1 MFIFL
6 YFREDGKT
14 MKKSFF
20 QIFSGLLAT
29 VAVGFIFATNI
40 SAQEIT
46 GTINGTVKDSSG
58 ATVAGATV
66 TITNPAKDNL
76 TVRTLTTGD
85 NGEFSA
91 PNLQVGLYDVSVEA
105 ANFKKS
111 VQTAVKLDVGQRRT
125 TDFTLEAGNI
135 SEVVTV
141 EADAVA
147 VELTTPTASSLITGD
162 QAREISLNNR
172 NFVQL
177 VTLSPG
183 VSSNLSDQVYVGNT
197 NPAGQPN
204 TIGIAVN
211 GARQSQ
217 NTFTI
222 DGADITDRGS
232 NITLQAFPSV
242 DSIAEFKVLR
252 ALYPAESGRSGGGQV
267 NVVTKSGTDSFHGS
281 LFEFVRNEKFN
292 ANPFLLNQTTNRG
305 PNGKAI
311 RTPFRYNN
319 YGFTVGGPV
328 FGPNFGEATPG
339 GIFRKYNK
347 TYFFFSEEQRKDRRF
362 PTLSATV
369 PDTSVRQGI
378 FPIDICLG
386 GTISGST
393 RTCSNIL
400 PAGTPITS
408 RVAINPISQA
418 YITNIYLRS
427 PLPNN
432 PNVSPYSL
440 LTPTSGIVDFNQ
452 QIVKIDSSFTKK
464 LSAFYRYERDQIP
477 SIEANSLNS
486 SGSGIPGVS
495 TSQTNSPGRA
505 HTAQMT
511 YIFNPNLIVEGRF
524 TYSYGAI
531 LSHTTGLL
539 AKTNSSINIPLQYPS
554 TSDANPYI
562 TGIGFSNLQTFG
574 PYDNFSNK
582 KEGATTLTWIF
593 GRHTMKFGGDY
604 SRYQKHENALGGT
617 NYGSFSNFFN
627 TSTTAAAGSQGT
639 VCAVGTCPT
648 GGQTQILQNFANFL
662 QGNNVRFTQTKYD
675 LTADFRQKNFEAFAQ
690 DEYRVRAG
698 LTLSYGLRY
707 SFFGSPYDAGGLL
720 SNFAPE
726 LFDKS
731 KAVTVNGSGVRVAG
745 TGNDCN
751 GLIVNSQN
759 YTRGLDPNCTPTV
772 SPYGKYVVK
781 APKVNLAPRVGL
793 AWDPFGKGT
802 TSIRTGY
809 GIYFDQNLV
818 GTFENHLGSNPPY
831 QETTIIDQ
839 TNLSNPT
846 GSGAAAAI
854 NYNTIPGIIRGVQ
867 TDYKNPYMQHW
878 SLDVQHQFDSKT
890 VVSVGYYGSK
900 GTHLIGVVDINNLQ
914 AGYAATQSCVNAAGT
929 TVSCQAKD
937 ATTGLY
943 VPFTSGAS
951 ELILDQI
958 RPYRGWRGIF
968 MIQPR
973 FNSNYHSLQI
983 SATRRFTGAS
993 QVQLAYTFAKNLTDN
1008 QSDRSNAPMDAF
1020 NIGAEYGR
1028 AVLDRRH
1035 VLTINYIYEL
1045 PFYSKQQGFVGKV
1058 LGGWQLSGITNI
1070 QTGLPFTA
1078 TYSGYDP
1085 AGIGFLNAS
1094 SPAGGRPYLYGNPNA
1109 NAPHTQ
1115 QRYFDTSVFQN
1126 AAPTLAAAVAGNSGR
1141 GVINGPGTTRFD
1153 VTLSKNVR
1161 FGESLRL
1168 QLRAEA
1174 FNVFNHTNFATLG
1187 VNASTL
1193 STFGTVTGTRDPRT
1207 LQFGIKFYF

>member
-1 MFIFL
+1 MKINIF
-6 YFREDGKT
+6 
-14 MKKSFF
+14 
-20 QIFSGLLAT
+20 QVFSGLLT
-29 VAVGFIFATNI
+29 AVLFGVIFSGTI
-40 SAQEIT
+40 LAQEIT

-58 ATVAGATV
+58 GAIAGATV
-66 TITNPAKDNL
+66 TIIDPSKNDL
-76 TVRTLTTGD
+76 TVRTLTTGE

-91 PNLQVGLYDVSVEA
+91 PNLQVGIYQITVEA
-105 ANFKKS
+105 NSFKKA
-111 VQTAVKLDVGQRRT
+111 VQTGVKLDVGQRRT
-125 TDFTLEAGNI
+125 TDFSLEAGNI
-135 SEVVTV
+135 SETVTV
-141 EADAVA
+141 QADAVS
-147 VELTTPTASSLITGD
+147 VELTSPTSSSLVSGE

-183 VSSNLSDQVYVGNT
+183 VSSNLADQVYVGNT
-197 NPAGQPN
+197 NPSGQPN
-204 TIGIAVN
+204 TIGISVN

-242 DSIAEFKVLR
+242 DSIGEFKVLR
-252 ALYPAESGRSGGGQV
+252 SLYPAESGRSGGGQV
-267 NVVTKSGTDSFHGS
+267 NIVTKSGTDSFHGS

-305 PNGKAI
+305 PNGRAI
-311 RTPFRYNN
+311 RTPFRYND
-319 YGFTVGGPV
+319 YGFTVGGPIY
-328 FGPNFGEATPG
+328 FLRFGERDPSDSMFG
-339 GIFRKYNK
+339 KIPK
-347 TYFFFSEEQRKDRRF
+347 TYFFFSEEARKDRRF
-362 PTLSATV
+362 PTLSATI
-369 PDTSVRQGI
+369 PDTAVRQGI
-378 FPIDICLG
+378 FPVDICLS
-386 GTISGST
+386 GTISGAT
-393 RTCSNIL
+393 RTCNNIL
-400 PAGTPITS
+400 RAGTPIS
-408 RVAINPISQA
+408 SINPTAQA
-418 YITNIYLRS
+418 YINNIYLRS

-440 LTPTSGIVDFNQ
+440 LTPASGKVDFNQ
-452 QIVKIDSSFTKK
+452 QIVKIDTSVTKK

-495 TSQTNSPGRA
+495 TSETNSPGRA
-505 HTAQMT
+505 HTAQLT
-511 YIFNPNLIVEGRF
+511 YVFNPNFILEGRF

-531 LSHTTGLL
+531 LSHTTGLM
-539 AKTNSSINIPLQYPS
+539 AKSNSSISIPLQYPS
-554 TSDANPYI
+554 TSDAIPYI

-582 KEGATTLTWIF
+582 KEGATTLTWIS
-593 GRHTMKFGGDY
+593 GSHTMKFGGNY
-604 SRYQKHENALGGT
+604 SLYQKHENALGGT

-627 TSTTAAAGSQGT
+627 TLTTAGAASQGT

-648 GGQTQILQNFANFL
+648 SGQTGILQNFANFL
-662 QGNNVRFTQTKYD
+662 LGNNVRFTQTKYD
-675 LTADFRQKNFEAFAQ
+675 LTADFRQKNFESFAQ
-690 DEYRVRAG
+690 DEFRLRSN
-698 LTLSYGLRY
+698 LTLSYGVRY
-707 SFFGSPYDAGGLL
+707 SFFGSPYDANGLL
-720 SNFAPE
+720 SNFVPE
-726 LFDKS
+726 LFDQS
-731 KAVTVNGSGVRVAG
+731 RAVSVTGAGVRVAG

-751 GLIVNSQN
+751 GLIVNAQN
-759 YTRGLDPNCTPTV
+759 YTRGLDPNCTPIA
-772 SPYGKYVVK
+772 SPYGKFIVK
-781 APKVNLAPRVGL
+781 APKLNLAPRIGL

-802 TSIRTGY
+802 TSIRAGY

-818 GTFENHLGSNPPY
+818 GTFENHLGANPPY
-831 QETTIIDQ
+831 QETTQIDQ

-846 GSGAAAAI
+846 GTGTAAAI
-854 NYNTIPGIIRGVQ
+854 NYNTIPALIRGVQ

-890 VVSVGYYGSK
+890 IVSVGYYGSK

-914 AGYAATQSCVNAAGT
+914 AGYAATKTCAVGT
-929 TVSCQAKD
+929 STTPTVACQTRD

-943 VPFTSGAS
+943 VPFTSAAS

-973 FNSNYHSLQI
+973 FNSNYHSLQV

-1020 NIGAEYGR
+1020 NLRAEYGR

-1045 PFYSKQQGFVGKV
+1045 PFYSKQQGFVGKL

-1070 QTGLPFTA
+1070 QTGLPFTP
-1078 TYSGYDP
+1078 TYSGFDP
-1085 AGIGFLNAS
+1085 SGIGFLNAS
-1094 SPAGGRPYLYGNPNA
+1094 SPAGGRPFVFGDPNNGGA
-1109 NAPHTQ
+1109 GTQ
-1115 QRYFDTSVFQN
+1115 QQFFNISAFQN
-1126 AAPTLAAAVAGNSGR
+1126 STPTLAANVPGNAGR
-1141 GVINGPGTTRFD
+1141 GIINGPGTVRFD
-1153 VTLSKNVR
+1153 VTLAKNIR
-1161 FGESLRL
+1161 FGENLRL

-1187 VNASTL
+1187 LTASTL